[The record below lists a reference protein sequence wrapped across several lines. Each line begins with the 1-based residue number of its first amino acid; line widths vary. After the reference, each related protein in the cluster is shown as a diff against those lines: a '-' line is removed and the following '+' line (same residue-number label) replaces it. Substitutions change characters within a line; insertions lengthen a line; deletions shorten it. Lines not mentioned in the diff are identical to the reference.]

1 MQPTFILSCESTID
15 LPYSYVQERE
25 LPVLFYSY
33 SVDGEAHVDDMG
45 RDPQSLPRFYQ
56 YIADGKLPSTSQLN
70 EAQYE
75 DFFAPLLEK
84 GDVLHIAF
92 GSGMTAS
99 VQNAKL
105 AAEVL
110 REKYPE
116 RKLVV
121 IDSLCSSSGYGLLV
135 DAAADM
141 RDAGKSLDETA
152 EWVTAN
158 CNKVHHQ
165 FYSTELKFYRRSGR
179 MSGAT
184 ATIATILDICPIMR
198 LDDKGKIIAYGK
210 VRGKKNAVKE
220 TICTMEQHAQGGV
233 NYSGKC
239 FICHSNCP
247 AEAEATRQA
256 VAEHFP
262 HIQGDIP
269 STRSARSSPRTAP
282 RHGRRVLLRR
292 RAPARYLWEI
302 IGVTCK
308 ANNRE
313 IDRWAEAHLRFLRP
327 HSFLSLFGERKEPPQ
342 RQKKPAPFRFH
353 RGGESSIFAASFFL
367 PESRPLRWVAFR
379 FQ

>member
-220 TICTMEQHAQGGV
+220 TICTMEQHAKGGV

-247 AEAEATRQA
+247 AEAE
-256 VAEHFP
+256 
-262 HIQGDIP
+262 
-269 STRSARSSPRTAP
+269 
-282 RHGRRVLLRR
+282 
-292 RAPARYLWEI
+292 
-302 IGVTCK
+302 
-308 ANNRE
+308 
-313 IDRWAEAHLRFLRP
+313 
-327 HSFLSLFGERKEPPQ
+327 SL
-342 RQKKPAPFRFH
+342 
-353 RGGESSIFAASFFL
+353 
-367 PESRPLRWVAFR
+367 
-379 FQ
+379 

>member
-1 MQPTFILSCESTID
+1 MRSGFILSCESTID
-15 LPYSYVQERE
+15 LPYSYCEQRDI
-25 LPVLFYSY
+25 PVLFYSY
-33 SVDGEAHVDDMG
+33 QVDGVSYEDDMG
-45 RDPQSLPRFYQ
+45 RDPEVLPQFYGFLD
-56 YIADGKLPSTSQLN
+56 AGKLPSTAQLN
-70 EAQYE
+70 EFQYE
-75 DFFAPLLEK
+75 TFFDALLQQ

-99 VQNAKL
+99 VQNAML
-105 AAEVL
+105 AAETL

-116 RKLVV
+116 RKLTV

-135 DAAADM
+135 DGAADL
-141 RDAGKSLDETA
+141 RDEGRSMDEIA
-152 EWVTAN
+152 DWVLEKRQ
-158 CNKVHHQ
+158 KVHHQ

-220 TICTMEQHAQGGV
+220 TIRTMEQHAQGGV

-262 HIQGDIP
+262 HIQGDI
-269 STRSARSSPRTAP
+269 
-282 RHGRRVLLRR
+282 RVNEIGTIIASHCGPGTVAVFFFGDE
-292 RAPARYLWEI
+292 RAPE
-302 IGVTCK
+302 
-308 ANNRE
+308 
-313 IDRWAEAHLRFLRP
+313 
-327 HSFLSLFGERKEPPQ
+327 
-342 RQKKPAPFRFH
+342 
-353 RGGESSIFAASFFL
+353 
-367 PESRPLRWVAFR
+367 
-379 FQ
+379 